1 MLLQSTPECCGSNGG
16 VSDTCMLCL
25 GNRCSACGVGYR
37 ATPGMLPCRWGQP
50 PAVTCERRSVP

>member
-37 ATPGMLPCRWGQP
+37 ATPGMLPCRWGIDP
-50 PAVTCERRSVP
+50 